1 MKITREFKI
10 GLLAVAAIFLFVWG
24 LNFLKGKDIFSSQI
38 TFYAIYDDVTGLI
51 ESNPVSLNGVNIG
64 QVDRIRFMPDG
75 SGRILVENIISKDV
89 VIPDNSTSVLTGMS
103 LTGTR
108 EIIIKLGDS
117 PEQISNG
124 DTLASAQQ
132 SSLQDEVSELVA
144 PIKQRA
150 DELFMQ
156 VDSVMIVFQSIFN
169 TQTRKNI
176 TASFESIQNTL
187 YNLEQT
193 TETLDE
199 TIDKESSRLAAI
211 LYNAESISWNLKE
224 NNELISNIIQNLSGI
239 TDSIAAANL
248 QQTLANTEESL
259 SSLNQILDRINKGEG
274 SMGLLVNDEELYNN
288 MQNSSKQLELLLE
301 DIRRNPGSYINISV
315 FGGRK

>member
-1 MKITREFKI
+1 MKLTREFKI

-24 LNFLKGKDIFSSQI
+24 LNFLKGKDIFSGQI

-64 QVDRIRFMPDG
+64 QVNRIRFMPDG

-117 PEQISNG
+117 SQQISDG

-132 SSLQDEVSELVA
+132 ASLQDEVSELVA

-150 DELFMQ
+150 DELFLQ
-156 VDSVMIVFQSIFN
+156 VDSIMIVFQSIFN
-169 TQTRKNI
+169 AQTRRNI
-176 TASFESIQNTL
+176 TSSFESIQNTL
-187 YNLEQT
+187 ANLEQT
-193 TETLDE
+193 TGRLDE

-211 LYNAESISWNLKE
+211 LYNAESISYNLKE

-248 QQTLANTEESL
+248 QQTLVNTEESL
-259 SSLNQILDRINKGEG
+259 ASLNQILDRINKGEG
-274 SMGLLVNDEELYNN
+274 SIGLLVNDEELYNN
-288 MQNSSKQLELLLE
+288 MENSSKQLELLLE

>member
-1 MKITREFKI
+1 LKITREFKI

-38 TFYAIYDDVTGLI
+38 TFYAVYDDVTGLI

-169 TQTRKNI
+169 AQTRKNI

-224 NNELISNIIQNLSGI
+224 NNELITNIIQNLSGI

-288 MQNSSKQLELLLE
+288 MENSSKQLELLLE

>member
-38 TFYAIYDDVTGLI
+38 TFYAVYDDVTGLI

-169 TQTRKNI
+169 AQTRKNI

-224 NNELISNIIQNLSGI
+224 NNELITNIIQNLSGI

-288 MQNSSKQLELLLE
+288 MENSSKQLELLLE

>member
-1 MKITREFKI
+1 MKLNREFKI
-10 GLLAVAAIFLFVWG
+10 GLLAAAAIFLFIWG
-24 LNFLKGKDIFSSQI
+24 LNFLKGKDIFSRQI

-64 QVDRIRFMPDG
+64 QVNSIRFMPDG
-75 SGRILVENIISKDV
+75 SGRILVQNIISRDV
-89 VIPDNSTSVLTGMS
+89 IIPDNSTSVLTGMS

-117 PEQISNG
+117 SQQISDG

-132 SSLQDEVSELVA
+132 PSLQDEVSQLVA

-150 DELFMQ
+150 DELFVQ
-156 VDSVMIVFQSIFN
+156 VDSIMIVFQAIFN
-169 TQTRKNI
+169 EQTRRNI
-176 TASFESIQNTL
+176 VGSFESIQNTL
-187 YNLEQT
+187 NNLEQT
-193 TETLDE
+193 TETLDK
-199 TIDKESSRLAAI
+199 TIDEESTRLATI
-211 LYNAESISWNLKE
+211 LNNTESISSNLKN
-224 NNELISNIIQNLSGI
+224 NNELISNIIHNLSGI

-248 QQTLANTEESL
+248 QQTIVNTEESL
-259 SSLNQILDRINKGEG
+259 ARLNTILDKVNKGEG
-274 SMGLLVNDEELYNN
+274 SLGLLVNDEELYNN
-288 MQNSSKQLELLLE
+288 MQSSSKQLELLLE

>member
-1 MKITREFKI
+1 MKLNREFKI
-10 GLLAVAAIFLFVWG
+10 GLLAAAAIFLFIWG
-24 LNFLKGKDIFSSQI
+24 LNFLKGKDIFSRQI

-64 QVDRIRFMPDG
+64 QVNSIRFMPDG
-75 SGRILVENIISKDV
+75 SGRILVQNIISRDV
-89 VIPDNSTSVLTGMS
+89 IIPDNSTSVLTGMS

-117 PEQISNG
+117 SQQISDG

-132 SSLQDEVSELVA
+132 PSLQDEVSQLVA

-150 DELFMQ
+150 DELFVQ
-156 VDSVMIVFQSIFN
+156 VDSIMIVFQAIFN
-169 TQTRKNI
+169 EQTRRNI
-176 TASFESIQNTL
+176 VGSFESIQNTL
-187 YNLEQT
+187 NNLEQT
-193 TETLDE
+193 TETLDK
-199 TIDKESSRLAAI
+199 TIDEESTRLATI
-211 LYNAESISWNLKE
+211 LNNTESISSNIKN
-224 NNELISNIIQNLSGI
+224 NNELISNIIHNLSGI

-248 QQTLANTEESL
+248 QQTIVNTEESL
-259 SSLNQILDRINKGEG
+259 ARLNTILDKVNKGEG
-274 SMGLLVNDEELYNN
+274 SLGLLVNDEELYNN
-288 MQNSSKQLELLLE
+288 MQSSSKQLELLLE

>member
-1 MKITREFKI
+1 
-10 GLLAVAAIFLFVWG
+10 
-24 LNFLKGKDIFSSQI
+24 
-38 TFYAIYDDVTGLI
+38 
-51 ESNPVSLNGVNIG
+51 
-64 QVDRIRFMPDG
+64 
-75 SGRILVENIISKDV
+75 
-89 VIPDNSTSVLTGMS
+89 
-103 LTGTR
+103 
-108 EIIIKLGDS
+108 
-117 PEQISNG
+117 
-124 DTLASAQQ
+124 
-132 SSLQDEVSELVA
+132 
-144 PIKQRA
+144 
-150 DELFMQ
+150 MQ

-169 TQTRKNI
+169 AQTRKNI

-224 NNELISNIIQNLSGI
+224 NNELITNIIQNLSGI

-288 MQNSSKQLELLLE
+288 MENSSKQLELLLE